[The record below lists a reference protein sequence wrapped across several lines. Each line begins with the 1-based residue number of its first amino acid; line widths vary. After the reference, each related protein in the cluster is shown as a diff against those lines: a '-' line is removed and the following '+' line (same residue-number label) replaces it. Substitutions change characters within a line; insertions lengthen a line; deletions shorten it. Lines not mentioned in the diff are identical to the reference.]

1 MDGNGIL
8 FPFLLGVDQFSGAK
22 NVSFRELKVDQNMS
36 WCFPSQESPIGTK
49 ALWNQ
54 GSMSLV
60 FLADKLQMDMN
71 VWFQSSPLWNKKSV
85 KISLKPPHFP
95 GVLFQHVLN
104 HHLYLVYLH
113 SCAFSTFQAPF
124 LTNSS
129 CFRPEDL
136 WVFLADFLLWNIYR
150 LGYLPSQ

>member
-1 MDGNGIL
+1 MDGNGIRS
-8 FPFLLGVDQFSGAK
+8 FPFGSWPIFRCE
-22 NVSFRELKVDQNMS
+22 NVSFRENKLTRTW

-54 GSMSLV
+54 GSHLSFFGGQIADGYECLV
-60 FLADKLQMDMN
+60 
-71 VWFQSSPLWNKKSV
+71 SIIPPLKQKSV

-95 GVLFQHVLN
+95 GFLFQHVLN